1 MTAGAGQG
9 TSPAM
14 WPYHPDLL
22 ATPVPRYTSYPT
34 AAEFG
39 EIAPDAYRVA
49 LEGVRGD
56 VSLYIHI
63 PFCEKI
69 CFYCGCNTGA
79 SGRRQR
85 LESYLS
91 ALHREIELIASL
103 VPTEARVRRIA
114 FGGGSPNAIAP
125 VDFVR
130 LIDSLTVNFQLAD
143 PVLSIELDPRTMTAD
158 WAEVI
163 GKVGIQR
170 ASMGVQTFA
179 AHCQEAI
186 GRVQSE
192 DCIVRSV
199 DWLRDAGVSSLNF
212 DLMYGLP
219 GQSRDDLLDSL
230 HRSRVLGADRI
241 ALFGYAH
248 VPHIVPRQKVIDAS
262 NLPDQDDRF
271 AMAAMGYE
279 YLRTHG
285 YVPVGFDHFALAGDP
300 MAEAA
305 REGRVRRNFQGF
317 TDDDAPVMIGLGSSS
332 ISSFPGLLAQ
342 NEKNSGRYRMLAG
355 EGRLTARGGIVRSQE
370 DQVRGRIIEQLLCS
384 GKAQLP
390 ADIAACLPQA
400 LEEFIERGLAI
411 RDGVSLAIT
420 AAGLPYSRSIA
431 ALFDPY
437 RQQSQRRF
445 SSAV

>member
-1 MTAGAGQG
+1 
-9 TSPAM
+9 
-14 WPYHPDLL
+14 
-22 ATPVPRYTSYPT
+22 
-34 AAEFG
+34 
-39 EIAPDAYRVA
+39 
-49 LEGVRGD
+49 
-56 VSLYIHI
+56 
-63 PFCEKI
+63 
-69 CFYCGCNTGA
+69 
-79 SGRRQR
+79 
-85 LESYLS
+85 
-91 ALHREIELIASL
+91 
-103 VPTEARVRRIA
+103 
-114 FGGGSPNAIAP
+114 
-125 VDFVR
+125 
-130 LIDSLTVNFQLAD
+130 
-143 PVLSIELDPRTMTAD
+143 
-158 WAEVI
+158 
-163 GKVGIQR
+163 
-170 ASMGVQTFA
+170 
-179 AHCQEAI
+179 
-186 GRVQSE
+186 VQSE

-219 GQSRDDLLDSL
+219 GQSRDDLLDGL